1 MKQVNIIVKSS
12 VQEQAKF
19 IGTYPER
26 NLLCIDAEGQIVQ
39 DDVITHGIKI
49 GDGNTK
55 WDDLLFL
62 KLPSD
67 IANDWKVL
75 AESAT
80 NGQLVTLPDLNFAYL
95 LIDAEKL
102 DNAQYTEIVNQIAS
116 RNIGLYLAA
125 AESGKSLYPDGNQ
138 IQNYALTINT
148 DEDKPFIAQDPNGAT
163 ATNSIVDRL
172 IFNTS
177 NESKYDK
184 IEVKLKDSE
193 AQEKIEQA
201 KATIA
206 EQLSNLS
213 AQTQENINQIKEI
226 IQGFTYVLGDNNIPD
241 GIKNGLIPFPSKDPN
256 NYQQTKDYFL
266 SGAGTWEQISLTAD
280 NVKYTSLSTGE
291 TNVKKVLD
299 DLLGG
304 ASISFAQGNSADTQI
319 YVVGASEAGMSAEKT
334 TLKYSKQV
342 YIDCS
347 TNVLYGGAWNDI
359 AEFRE
364 SFDNYLAGT
373 CVCET
378 AQGKLVLTAKR
389 MIRNSYIVSDTYGYA
404 LGNKEIDTVPVA
416 IAGRVLA
423 YCWDDN
429 EKLKI
434 GDAVCSGPNGG
445 VSKMKKWE
453 KILHPECIIGYVSE
467 IPQYEIWGQHNT
479 SVRGR
484 VWIRVK

>member
-12 VQEQAKF
+12 VQEQEKF
-19 IGTYPER
+19 IGTYPEK
-26 NLLCIDAEGQIVQ
+26 NLLTIDAEGQIIQ

-49 GDGNTK
+49 GDGETK
-55 WDDLLFL
+55 WDDLPFL
-62 KLPSD
+62 KLPPD

-102 DNAQYTEIVNQIAS
+102 DNAQYIEIVNQIAS
-116 RNIGLYLAA
+116 RNIGFYLAA

-148 DEDKPFIAQDPNGAT
+148 DEDKPFITQDPNGAT

-193 AQEKIEQA
+193 AQEKIEQT
-201 KATIA
+201 KALVA

-213 AQTQENINQIKEI
+213 EQTQDNISQIKKI
-226 IQGFTYVLGDNNIPD
+226 IQNATYVLGDNNIPD
-241 GIKNGLIPFPSKDPN
+241 GIKNGLIPFPSKEPN

-299 DLLGG
+299 NLLGG
-304 ASISFAQGNSADTQI
+304 ASISFAQGNSADKQI
-319 YVVGASEAGMSAEKT
+319 YVVGASEAGMGAEKT

-364 SFDNYLAGT
+364 SFDSYAAGN
-373 CVCET
+373 CVYET
-378 AQGKLVLTAKR
+378 ARSKLMISDKR
-389 MIRNSYIVSDTYGYA
+389 MISNSYIVSDTYGYA
-404 LGNKEIDTVPVA
+404 LGEKDIDTVPVT

-423 YCWDDN
+423 YYLEDKN
-429 EKLKI
+429 ELKI
-434 GDAVCSGPNGG
+434 GDAVCSGPNGT
-445 VSKMKKWE
+445 VCKMKKWE
-453 KILHPECIIGYVSE
+453 KILHPECIVGYVSE

-479 SVRGR
+479 SVRNR
-484 VWIRVK
+484 IWIRVK

>member
-19 IGTYPER
+19 IGTEPER
-26 NLLCIDAEGQIVQ
+26 NLLCIDAEGQIIQ

-55 WDDLLFL
+55 WNDLPFL
-62 KLPSD
+62 NLPPD

-80 NGQLVTLPDLNFAYL
+80 NGQLITLPDLNFAYL

-102 DNAQYTEIVNQIAS
+102 DNAQYAEIVDQIAS

-125 AESGKSLYPDGNQ
+125 AESSKSLYPDGTQ
-138 IQNYALTINT
+138 TQNYALTINT
-148 DEDKPFIAQDPNGAT
+148 NEDKPFITQDPNGAA
-163 ATNSIVDRL
+163 ATNNIIDRF

-193 AQEKIEQA
+193 AQEKIEKL
-201 KATIA
+201 KASTKDQFIT
-206 EQLSNLS
+206 LSE
-213 AQTQENINQIKEI
+213 QTQNNINEIKNI
-226 IQGFTYVLGDNNIPD
+226 IQNCTYVFGDNNIPD
-241 GIKNGLIPFPSKDPN
+241 GIKSGLIPFPSKDPN
-256 NYQQTKDYFL
+256 DYRQTKDHFL
-266 SGAGTWEQISLTAD
+266 SGLGTWEQINLTAD
-280 NVKYTSLSTGE
+280 NVKYTSLTTGE

-304 ASISFAQGNSADTQI
+304 ASINFAQGSSADKQI
-319 YVVGASEAGMSAEKT
+319 YVVGASETDMGAEKT

-378 AQGKLVLTAKR
+378 AQGKLVLTTDR
-389 MIRNSYIVSDTYGYA
+389 MIPNSYIVSDTYGYA
-404 LGNKEIDTVPVA
+404 LGDKEVDTVPVA

-423 YCWDDN
+423 YCWDSD

-445 VSKMKKWE
+445 VCKMKKWE
-453 KILHPECIIGYVSE
+453 KILHPECIIGYISE

-484 VWIRVK
+484 VWIKVK

>member
-26 NLLCIDAEGQIVQ
+26 NLLCIDAEGQIIQ

-55 WDDLLFL
+55 WDALPFL
-62 KLPSD
+62 KLPTD

-102 DNAQYTEIVNQIAS
+102 DNAQYAEIVDQIAS

-125 AESGKSLYPDGNQ
+125 TESGKSLYPDGSE
-138 IQNYALTINT
+138 IQNYALTING

-163 ATNSIVDRL
+163 ATNSTVDKL

-184 IEVKLKDSE
+184 IEVKLKDSA
-193 AQEKIEQA
+193 AQEQIKQLKAAIDDELAELSEQTKKDIEQV
-201 KATIA
+201 K
-206 EQLSNLS
+206 QD
-213 AQTQENINQIKEI
+213 IKNS
-226 IQGFTYVLGDNNIPD
+226 TYILGSNNIPE
-241 GIKNGLIPFPSKDPN
+241 GTTSGLIPFPELSKR
-256 NYQQTKDYFL
+256 TKDYFL
-266 SGAGTWEQISLTAD
+266 SGAGTWEQIILTAD
-280 NVKYTSLSTGE
+280 KVKYTTPTGSQ
-291 TNVKKVLD
+291 TYVKDVLD
-299 DLLGG
+299 DLLSG
-304 ASISFAQGNSADTQI
+304 ASLSFAQGSATDRQVFI
-319 YVVGASEAGMSAEKT
+319 VGATADGLTSKKT
-334 TLKYSKQV
+334 TLKYSQSV
-342 YIDCS
+342 YLDCKD
-347 TNVLYGGAWNDI
+347 NVLYGGAWNDI

-378 AQGKLVLTAKR
+378 VQGKLVLTANR
-389 MIRNSYIVSDTYGYA
+389 MIPNSYIVSDTYGYA
-404 LGNKEIDTVPVA
+404 LGDKEVDTVPVA

-423 YCWDDN
+423 YCWDSD